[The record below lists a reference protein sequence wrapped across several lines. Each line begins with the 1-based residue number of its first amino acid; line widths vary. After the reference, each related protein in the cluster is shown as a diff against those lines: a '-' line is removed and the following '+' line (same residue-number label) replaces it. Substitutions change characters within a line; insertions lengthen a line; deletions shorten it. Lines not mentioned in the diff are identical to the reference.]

1 MSQYKETLLSKEIIF
16 FTTAHMVS
24 FFGVRLALQLKL
36 KLNCLLEK
44 AVFRKTLNIKFP

>member
-36 KLNCLLEK
+36 NCLLEK